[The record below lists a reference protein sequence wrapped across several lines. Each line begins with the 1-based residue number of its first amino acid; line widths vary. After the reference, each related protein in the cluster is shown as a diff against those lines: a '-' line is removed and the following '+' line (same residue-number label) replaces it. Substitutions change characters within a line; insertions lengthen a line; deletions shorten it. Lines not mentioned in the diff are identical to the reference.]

1 MLQQIWEIKQR
12 RVRLQL
18 IAKSLKGKE
27 LARELI
33 MVLAQHYN
41 VQNNNLCAAM
51 SDRASVNGATMRTVK
66 VVFPKVVDVRCFS
79 HTVDC
84 VGNHF
89 NIPILKRFL
98 QLWNSLFS
106 HSPATRLAWR
116 ERTGISMK
124 SYSPT
129 RWWSWWEVAQQIML
143 QFAEILPSVQQRLQE
158 AGSKAATLKQI
169 EAMFND
175 IQSNC
180 FLVVEL
186 AAVVD
191 AGKPMVESTYI
202 LEGDG
207 ALAWNS
213 YQLLIFMQN
222 SDNVVNLPNLTAVS
236 WHISGGKPVVAQQ
249 CYQYGVAAVQSGW
262 DYFPQTVMGT
272 LNGQVEIFK
281 VVRLFSPHQ
290 TCYLRPVANDIDAI
304 AAISFLNNAAVTRD
318 LKNEP
323 PEYLV
328 KADGIA
334 PDVDPVGWWKNNAD
348 ELPFWSA
355 AAKLSLL
362 LQPSSASSESVFS
375 ILTTRFGHLQNLM
388 LQDYTECSLMLQYN
402 KG

>member
-89 NIPILKRFL
+89 NISILKRFL
-98 QLWNSLFS
+98 QLWNSLFG

-124 SYSPT
+124 SYSLT

-175 IQSNC
+175 VQSNC
-180 FLVVEL
+180 FLLVEL
-186 AAVVD
+186 ATVVD

-202 LEGDG
+202 LEGDC
-207 ALAWNS
+207 ALAIS
-213 YQLLIFMQN
+213 Y
-222 SDNVVNLPNLTAVS
+222 SYSCKTA
-236 WHISGGKPVVAQQ
+236 
-249 CYQYGVAAVQSGW
+249 
-262 DYFPQTVMGT
+262 TM
-272 LNGQVEIFK
+272 
-281 VVRLFSPHQ
+281 
-290 TCYLRPVANDIDAI
+290 
-304 AAISFLNNAAVTRD
+304 
-318 LKNEP
+318 
-323 PEYLV
+323 
-328 KADGIA
+328 
-334 PDVDPVGWWKNNAD
+334 
-348 ELPFWSA
+348 
-355 AAKLSLL
+355 
-362 LQPSSASSESVFS
+362 
-375 ILTTRFGHLQNLM
+375 
-388 LQDYTECSLMLQYN
+388 
-402 KG
+402 

>member
-1 MLQQIWEIKQR
+1 MTRWKTMAKKSILKEKCSVTIKECLEWKFSRDFSRQECHFTRWMISWTTRRRRLPSHIGAPHATADSIFEKRGGRKKSRVRYLVPTLLLSLMGQRGLEKHWLLWSGLLQQIWEIKQR

-158 AGSKAATLKQI
+158 AGSQAATLK
-169 EAMFND
+169 
-175 IQSNC
+175 
-180 FLVVEL
+180 
-186 AAVVD
+186 
-191 AGKPMVESTYI
+191 
-202 LEGDG
+202 
-207 ALAWNS
+207 
-213 YQLLIFMQN
+213 
-222 SDNVVNLPNLTAVS
+222 
-236 WHISGGKPVVAQQ
+236 
-249 CYQYGVAAVQSGW
+249 
-262 DYFPQTVMGT
+262 
-272 LNGQVEIFK
+272 
-281 VVRLFSPHQ
+281 
-290 TCYLRPVANDIDAI
+290 
-304 AAISFLNNAAVTRD
+304 
-318 LKNEP
+318 
-323 PEYLV
+323 
-328 KADGIA
+328 
-334 PDVDPVGWWKNNAD
+334 
-348 ELPFWSA
+348 
-355 AAKLSLL
+355 
-362 LQPSSASSESVFS
+362 
-375 ILTTRFGHLQNLM
+375 
-388 LQDYTECSLMLQYN
+388 
-402 KG
+402 

>member
-1 MLQQIWEIKQR
+1 M
-12 RVRLQL
+12 
-18 IAKSLKGKE
+18 
-27 LARELI
+27 
-33 MVLAQHYN
+33 
-41 VQNNNLCAAM
+41 
-51 SDRASVNGATMRTVK
+51 
-66 VVFPKVVDVRCFS
+66 
-79 HTVDC
+79 
-84 VGNHF
+84 
-89 NIPILKRFL
+89 
-98 QLWNSLFS
+98 
-106 HSPATRLAWR
+106 
-116 ERTGISMK
+116 
-124 SYSPT
+124 
-129 RWWSWWEVAQQIML
+129 EVAQQIML

-175 IQSNC
+175 VQSNC
-180 FLVVEL
+180 FLLVEL

-191 AGKPMVESTYI
+191 ADKPMVESTYI

-362 LQPSSASSESVFS
+362 LQPSSVSSERVFS
-375 ILTTRFGHLQNLM
+375 ILTTRFGHLQDLV
-388 LQDYTECSLMLQYN
+388 LQDYTECSYN